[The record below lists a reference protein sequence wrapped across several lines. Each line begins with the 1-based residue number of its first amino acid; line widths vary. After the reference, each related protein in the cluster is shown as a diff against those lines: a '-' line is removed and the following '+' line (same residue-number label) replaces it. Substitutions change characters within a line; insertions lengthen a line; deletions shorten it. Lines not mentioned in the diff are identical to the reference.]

1 MIKKIGIF
9 LFLALLVGA
18 PSYAQEAE
26 EQEEQKP
33 MSVEEFCSKLK
44 TDKRV
49 VYNISDKECLEK
61 FKDDIESVEQADEFF
76 SQSVRDETYD
86 KFMEEYAAALDKQ
99 PKKQV
104 YGCGTITDPQTCTS
118 YLNSEHT
125 LNDFIDDLAVVKY
138 EKDETTGKD
147 KEVYTYEF
155 DSNTIPVLYK
165 NLKCEPKL
173 SRVSMKKLQECAEK
187 LSKKNCST
195 LQGFNS
201 CFGREQDLIDSLED
215 TLTQNEDLV
224 YREEVLSTVDK
235 NGKSSEVYEQ
245 IRDMSVNGLTD
256 DEILDLANIK
266 NEKEDT
272 VLRSLGYTG
281 DLTDAAAIRAY
292 IKGDKNIPGS
302 GLIYDKFSALLSND
316 TLNDA
321 VTKNVAIMMTGLSL
335 PADSFYIKSGYF
347 DLLDKYKFSAG
358 CFACP
363 LFEIFFDT
371 INDISMGIDRV
382 LTPFL
387 KILLAIGLAFWM
399 LWQILKNVAIFSK
412 KGFASFGQ
420 FVTLFSRGLFRG
432 LVAAALLSVGLKVA
446 FHYTLEPVVEFSTIY
461 ATEVMNVSKNRIKLS
476 QAIDPSLSKSLESVE
491 PCSIGRKPKET
502 KGPFSRDIYNS
513 FNCFL
518 RTTSWSLA
526 QGFAFGQYVLEL
538 VFSSQ
543 ENGGFWIWKAFYS
556 LRYLDVMLSGFFIL
570 ISFFA
575 LMVLIPFKLM
585 NILIDFA
592 VVTALFPIFVV
603 AWVFPFTQKAMTK
616 KAFDLFIGACFQLIV
631 ISVLLVLGVDFMV
644 TMLGVDVNEFMED
657 VFKNDNE
664 TLEILRTKISVLYT
678 SAPYLLLGAMF
689 IVVKMLGLSNTLSSS
704 IVSGSSN
711 DMGGT
716 MLGKTFKS
724 IVLPYAA
731 AKSIRDDF
739 HKKQKEEEAKK
750 KKGSTP

>member
-1 MIKKIGIF
+1 MSRIKKIICIMGF
-9 LFLALLVGA
+9 FFCLGSVAYAKGGLVGFCNKLTGLR
-18 PSYAQEAE
+18 SFYNMT
-26 EQEEQKP
+26 QEECLTRYTG
-33 MSVEEFCSKLK
+33 VDEESL
-44 TDKRV
+44 DEMADRL
-49 VYNISDKECLEK
+49 SDLFERQVKNDNYEAFVKEYTSL
-61 FKDDIESVEQADEFF
+61 
-76 SQSVRDETYD
+76 
-86 KFMEEYAAALDKQ
+86 LDKQ
-99 PKKQV
+99 PKK
-104 YGCGTITDPQTCTS
+104 TMTDCKPGVEVESCTQYFSSS
-118 YLNSEHT
+118 YD
-125 LNDFIDDLAVVKY
+125 LNDFIDDLAVIEYK
-138 EKDETTGKD
+138 KDETTGI
-147 KEVYTYEF
+147 ETPVYTYDLPQKTVE
-155 DSNTIPVLYK
+155 NLYDD
-165 NLKCEPKL
+165 LKCPNTDRINQKA
-173 SRVSMKKLQECAEK
+173 LQKCAEK
-187 LSKKNCST
+187 LSEKNCT
-195 LQGFNS
+195 KTWGFNS
-201 CFGREQDLIDSLED
+201 CFGREQDLIDTLED

-224 YREEVLSTVDK
+224 YREQFLSINEEMFNTLRDMTVDTVSNEDIMAIDK
-235 NGKSSEVYEQ
+235 KALEGLGYSEDLDTPEARRKLLKKMEYEEFSKIMVNSSASALN
-245 IRDMSVNGLTD
+245 DMLTD
-256 DEILDLANIK
+256 YNA
-266 NEKEDT
+266 
-272 VLRSLGYTG
+272 LGMAG
-281 DLTDAAAIRAY
+281 A
-292 IKGDKNIPGS
+292 
-302 GLIYDKFSALLSND
+302 
-316 TLNDA
+316 
-321 VTKNVAIMMTGLSL
+321 SL
-335 PADSFYIKSGYF
+335 PSDSFYIKSGYF

-657 VFKNDNE
+657 VFKNDKE

-704 IVSGSSN
+704 IVSGSST

>member
-9 LFLALLVGA
+9 LFLALLTGA
-18 PSYAQEAE
+18 PSYAQTAE

-76 SQSVRDETYD
+76 SQSVRDDTYD
-86 KFMEEYAAALDKQ
+86 KFMEEYAAALEKQ
-99 PKKQV
+99 PQKQV
-104 YGCGTITDPQTCTS
+104 YDCKPGVLVETCTS
-118 YLNSEHT
+118 YFNSDYTPE
-125 LNDFIDDLAVVKY
+125 DFVEELAEGKY
-138 EKDETTGKD
+138 ELEEKTRIALYRQLGCSGAKIITPEVLQDCASDYKD
-147 KEVYTYEF
+147 KKCVEYGNVY
-155 DSNTIPVLYK
+155 
-165 NLKCEPKL
+165 
-173 SRVSMKKLQECAEK
+173 
-187 LSKKNCST
+187 
-195 LQGFNS
+195 NS
-201 CFGREQDLIDSLED
+201 CYPKSLTESLED

-224 YREEVLSTVDK
+224 YREKVLSTVDK

-256 DEILDLANIK
+256 DEIMAIDKSRLEDFGYSAEPDTAEARRKLL
-266 NEKEDT
+266 KEMVYEDF
-272 VLRSLGYTG
+272 SKI
-281 DLTDAAAIRAY
+281 LTH
-292 IKGDKNIPGS
+292 S
-302 GLIYDKFSALLSND
+302 SASV
-316 TLNDA
+316 LNDA

-476 QAIDPSLSKSLESVE
+476 QAIDPSLSKSLESVD
-491 PCSIGRKPKET
+491 PCAIGRKPKET

-585 NILIDFA
+585 NVLIDFA

-657 VFKNDNE
+657 VFKNDKE